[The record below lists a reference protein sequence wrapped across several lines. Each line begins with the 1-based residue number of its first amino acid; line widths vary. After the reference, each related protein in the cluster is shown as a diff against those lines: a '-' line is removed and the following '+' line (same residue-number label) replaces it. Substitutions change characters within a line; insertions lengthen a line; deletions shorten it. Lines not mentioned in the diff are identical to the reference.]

1 MDIQEYIKSWQV
13 SDKQILDRFKN
24 GLNYNL
30 IYNLTTLSIRDE
42 ELFNHILHVLKQ
54 FNLELS
60 NQLLHEVMCNLA
72 GV

>member
-13 SDKQILDRFKN
+13 SDEQILDRFKN

-30 IYNLTTLSIRDE
+30 VYNLTTLSVRDE
-42 ELFNHILHVLKQ
+42 NLFKHILQVLRQ
-54 FNLELS
+54 NNLEMS

>member
-30 IYNLTTLSIRDE
+30 VYNLTTLSVRDGN
-42 ELFNHILHVLKQ
+42 LFKHILWVLRQ
-54 FNLELS
+54 NNLEMS

-72 GV
+72 GI